1 MPQTIHPG
9 ETLAALLGER
19 GISQVRL
26 AAAIGVPTTRVN
38 EIVRGHRGISTDT
51 AVRLGRVL
59 GPSARYWLALQGA
72 YDVER
77 ARESVNFNRIK
88 IIVSRRTTRAMMQ
101 ALDEDMD
108 AREGVY
114 RRLAAS

>member
-1 MPQTIHPG
+1 MPHTIHPG

-26 AAAIGVPTTRVN
+26 AEAIGVPLTRIN
-38 EIVRGHRGISTDT
+38 EIVRGRRAISTDT
-51 AVRLGRVL
+51 ALRLGRAL

-72 YDVER
+72 YDIER
-77 ARESVNFNRIK
+77 ARESVNFGRIETL
-88 IIVSRRTTRAMMQ
+88 VSRSTNKTMMQ
-101 ALDEDMD
+101 ALEDDMD
-108 AREGVY
+108 RRQGVY